1 MADVGAVQAE
11 APPASAGP
19 VQDAPDE
26 ELEEEPRL
34 KYKRLGSSVP
44 ELLGKDAASCL
55 CVSDKILVLGTHDG
69 TLHILDFDGNEV
81 RGSARR
87 SASSCAMCAAKER
100 RSCSEAQARVV
111 GSFQERCWRAG
122 EAHGRAQVHR
132 ERHKL

>member
-1 MADVGAVQAE
+1 MADDGAVQAR

-55 CVSDKILVLGTHDG
+55 CVSDKILVLGMHDG

-81 RGSARR
+81 RGPAGEAQRINLR
-87 SASSCAMCAAKER
+87 NCAAKQR
-100 RSCSEAQARVV
+100 RSRSEA
-111 GSFQERCWRAG
+111 
-122 EAHGRAQVHR
+122 
-132 ERHKL
+132 

>member
-1 MADVGAVQAE
+1 
-11 APPASAGP
+11 

-81 RGSARR
+81 RGPASQAQRINLCNVRCKGVSQLLGGTGAHHWLVSSTRLARR
-87 SASSCAMCAAKER
+87 
-100 RSCSEAQARVV
+100 
-111 GSFQERCWRAG
+111 
-122 EAHGRAQVHR
+122 
-132 ERHKL
+132 